1 MIYDNE
7 ALAHCFFGDFSR
19 AEASTKIPCKACGKN
34 IKKPKSG
41 YTAFLS
47 HVDSQHND
55 VKESSWSDE
64 QICPREKRDQVHR
77 EALSMDGLDEK
88 SLTNQEKSAILRFK
102 VDATTASATD
112 DNEESY
118 MDKIRTNGKHAKK
131 INYKSMNH
139 VSSTSNTIER
149 LFSRAKLVITSQ
161 RRYMDPS
168 TLEAILMLRYNR
180 DPWDIFFVDRLVLKK

>member
-1 MIYDNE
+1 M
-7 ALAHCFFGDFSR
+7 
-19 AEASTKIPCKACGKN
+19 
-34 IKKPKSG
+34 KKYLGANADIVHDKHFEN
-41 YTAFLS
+41 A
-47 HVDSQHND
+47 V
-55 VKESSWSDE
+55 VKV
-64 QICPREKRDQVHR
+64 QR
-77 EALSMDGLDEK
+77 GDEK

-149 LFSRAKLVITSQ
+149 LFSRAKLVMTSQ
-161 RRYMDPS
+161 RRCMDPS
-168 TLEAILMLRYNR
+168 TLEAILMLRYNVG
-180 DPWDIFFVDRLVLKK
+180 I